1 MMSCPDILN
10 FCNKRILLHT
20 LSILFG
26 FSSWMGANAVFL
38 QVPIII
44 QDAPEGW
51 KLSSF
56 IVLVVQSGNIGPL
69 FYTIIQKYWPIKDA
83 YLIYFLLALG
93 CIGSLLFGFVYD
105 KRTVLFG
112 HELSLALFIITFMFA
127 IVACTSSVL
136 MMPYMGR
143 FLKQYIITY
152 CMGVG
157 IAGFISSLLALGQG
171 SGSTGECVPSN
182 STESGLEPVSV
193 PPNFS
198 VRVFFLITF
207 GMYVLSTIAFILLC
221 NIKAFRTEYANVS
234 IQYGN
239 DYTFNDDDNSIN
251 SNPETLPMNQERRK
265 IISLSSYQYL
275 MTLAGILSIICN
287 AVLPSIQSF
296 STLPYGNSTY
306 HYSAIFSLMAN
317 PIADIIRLMTPER
330 TVKGI
335 TYLVMVIA
343 IPASYIFVIALMS
356 PNPPL
361 KDNIMGSILTV
372 SKIEPF

>member
-1 MMSCPDILN
+1 MSCPDLLT

-20 LSILFG
+20 FSILFG
-26 FSSWMGANAVFL
+26 FSSWMGVNAVFL

-44 QDAPEGW
+44 QDVPEGW

-105 KRTVLFG
+105 KRVVLFG

-127 IVACTSSVL
+127 LVACTSSVL

-171 SGSTGECVPSN
+171 SGSTGECIPSN
-182 STESGLEPVSV
+182 NTETGLEPVSI

-207 GMYVLSTIAFILLC
+207 VMYVLSSIAFILLT
-221 NIKAFRTEYANVS
+221 NIKAFRTEYANVT

-239 DYTFNDDDNSIN
+239 DYTFKDDESDQ
-251 SNPETLPMNQERRK
+251 ETLPVKQETRK
-265 IISLSSYQYL
+265 IISLSSYKYL
-275 MTLAGILSIICN
+275 MTLAGILSVICN

-317 PIADIIRLMTPER
+317 PIADIIRLITPER

-335 TYLVMVIA
+335 TYLVMIIA
-343 IPASYIFVIALMS
+343 VPASYIFFIALMS

-361 KDNIMGSILTV
+361 KDNIMGSLLTV
-372 SKIEPF
+372 SEIKLLI